1 MALKIKCA
9 ETARPAAAP
18 TPPRE
23 TSLEL
28 RVSKRDGR
36 TYIRATTH
44 DGKKYRLL
52 DITSSGIILRRS
64 NNHRDLGIAVD
75 YNGKVRVS

>member
-9 ETARPAAAP
+9 DTSPSPARPA
-18 TPPRE
+18 PPRD

-28 RVSKRDGR
+28 RTCKKTGVPYVRG
-36 TYIRATTH
+36 TTH
-44 DGKKYRLL
+44 DGKKFRLF
-52 DITSSGIILRRS
+52 DITPNGIVLRRS

-75 YNGKVRVS
+75 YNGKLRIS